1 MGGGQDKSARRQ
13 THLFGGIMTLVM
25 DRFFIKIGFDPDE
38 VQNSSGRGLL
48 YIGITY
54 MAGMATAFLVMAALS

>member
-1 MGGGQDKSARRQ
+1 
-13 THLFGGIMTLVM
+13 MTILM
-25 DRFFIKIGFDPDE
+25 DRFFIKIGFDADD

-54 MAGMATAFLVMAALS
+54 MAGMATAFLVMAALG